1 MTILSWRCPVHGP
14 TADPLLLGG
23 HVYCPDVDCTREISR
38 DRAAETRT
46 ISVVVLRPRNRP
58 GSVRMRV
65 EAILRAELRAMTWR
79 EIAARIARDTGRAP
93 HRTAVAESLR
103 VLRSRG
109 LAKTSTPGQ
118 HGDPKFSGTWLWVGE
133 R

>member
-65 EAILRAELRAMTWR
+65 AELLRQSRKPITWST
-79 EIAARIARDTGRAP
+79 IAAQIGRETGRTPA
-93 HRTAVAESLR
+93 RGAVTMALS
-103 VLRSRG
+103 VLRRRG
-109 LAKTSTPGQ
+109 LAETDTAGH
-118 HGDPKFSGTWLWVGE
+118 HGNPRFNAAWRWVGE

>member
-65 EAILRAELRAMTWR
+65 EAILRVAAQPITCAAMLVM
-79 EIAARIARDTGRAP
+79 IAGDTGRTP
-93 HRTAVAESLR
+93 PRSAVASALR
-103 VLRSRG
+103 DLRKAG
-109 LAKTSTPGQ
+109 LAETDTRGT
-118 HGDPKFSGTWLWVGE
+118 HGDPRYRGAWRWVGE

>member
-23 HVYCPDVDCTREISR
+23 HVYCPADDCTREISR

-65 EAILRAELRAMTWR
+65 EVILRAATRAITWR
-79 EIAARIARDTGRAP
+79 EIATRIAAETGRAP
-93 HRTAVAESLR
+93 RRTAIAESLR

-109 LAKTSTPGQ
+109 LARTSTPGQ
-118 HGDPKFSGTWLWVGE
+118 HGDPRHDAAWRWVGE
-133 R
+133 P